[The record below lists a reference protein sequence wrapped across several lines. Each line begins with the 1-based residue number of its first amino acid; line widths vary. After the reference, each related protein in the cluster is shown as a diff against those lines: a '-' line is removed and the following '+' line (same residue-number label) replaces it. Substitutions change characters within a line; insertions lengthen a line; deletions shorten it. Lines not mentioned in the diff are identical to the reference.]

1 MAKSNRQLLI
11 TLGADTTTFSQKVKR
26 AKDLTK
32 ELDSNFKLLS
42 SSSRDFDKT
51 LDGLGKKQDYL
62 NDKIKVATT
71 LNDAYNERLADQQDR
86 LNRSTES
93 MKKLEKE
100 LKDLKDVQQRSL
112 DPQEWSDWQKEI
124 EKVEDEL
131 AQVRKETKNFQDAV
145 ISVNTA
151 INKNQTEI
159 QKMNG
164 ELAETKVKFDMLS
177 RDNVFEKMHKD
188 IEETD
193 RRFENIKSST
203 DGFGRAV
210 SDLKAEKMHLN
221 TQIQKTNK
229 LMQEYENDIEKS
241 TSEMTRMQ
249 MVVESLTREY
259 NEMKTAVD
267 KMDGTEKHYE
277 KWANDLNK
285 VGNELTSANRLLNI
299 HSDRVDELKTS
310 YKQSEN
316 NLKSMEGS
324 VKRVNNELKDFG
336 RQQNFKSLEQSLE
349 KLNHEFELSSSKIE
363 LLKSKYNNFENSLS
377 GTVKQN
383 KLLADQTEKL
393 NEQFGQ
399 QQSAITQ
406 YSNKIKELEKE
417 QTRLKNSLKETGNAL
432 ETMDKNTPNFSDTLV
447 TMGNMERELQ
457 DVENEIEDVTNKLR
471 QMELSANSTL
481 TQINTNIREQ
491 GKTWD
496 VIGTKMQNLGSA
508 MQSIGGTLMP
518 ITAGVT
524 ALGTGITITGANFQ
538 QSMSKVQ
545 ALSGATAEEFKK
557 LEQTARDLGKS
568 TVFSATQASEG
579 LQFLALAGYSVE
591 DSMSA
596 LPIILDSAVA
606 GAMEL
611 GTASDLATD
620 VLSSLGDNAEFSGD
634 KIKDLDLLMNQVA
647 KTSTKSNTSM
657 EQLLQAYIKVG
668 GQVENMNIPLSTANT
683 MLSILADR
691 GIKAEEAGNSL
702 NSILINLTKTGGE
715 SAKAMKEL
723 GVSAFDA
730 KGNIK
735 PIEQLLGEL
744 KKKLSG
750 LSEQKQIQLVN
761 MIGGKTQAKTLQKL
775 LQGIDADTKNFTEH
789 YKGLRDEIEKSV
801 DTGALQN
808 LRKTMEDN
816 LTTDWKTLGSAL
828 EESFLKVF
836 EDLEPKLREIVQS
849 LTEVINEL
857 SENDAFVNVFEN
869 FLDVIQKL
877 IDKFSNLSPSM
888 QETIIKFTL
897 WSGILAPIISV
908 LGSVVSGIGSL
919 VKVFGN
925 LPEKVKNVK
934 NLFKDLKNSGVT
946 LGGFFTDFKGTVS
959 KLGTFLGGSFTA
971 TLSSIATWLLPLLA
985 GALVIVSQ
993 KIGDNREKLAELQDS
1008 WGGFGKFVALA
1019 LEGVNGT
1026 IDLFFGKI
1034 KVFAENLPRLMNSFK
1049 FGGETPAE
1057 VWEQISGEMELSTK
1071 RAMSNMNGEMTKAI
1085 GNIRKMTQKE
1095 FTQLSNSFSTVWTE
1109 WENATKDGGARL
1121 SERLATQV
1129 QNMDTKMIE
1138 TLRGTSDTMALL
1150 FADITEN
1157 MSVEQATNKF
1167 KSNIKDMLNSGQI
1180 DITTLQKDFAQA
1192 TELIQANFEGSSEG
1206 IKQSAENMFSAIKD
1220 SGNIDEMAVN
1230 ITNVLNSLNETTV
1243 DQFKTMGESWK
1254 RIFLGINMDSVSNVE
1269 DLREQIKGRISALAK
1284 ENPKFIEQMQTEM
1297 KEYFSG
1303 MVEDGKVTGDQL
1315 AQVMAENGYESV
1327 EEFNKAIE
1335 EGKVSTEEIM
1345 TQLGTDLGTNAS
1357 EGFKGGLQDLP
1368 QGLLDQL
1375 NQAGV
1380 IIDENGAVIR
1390 EDMSKQAIDAV
1401 NAFVESMNTQLPQL
1415 DGVTQDIQT
1424 RLGGID
1430 NVRLGNVTKQLSE
1443 VNRWLGVVQQTAGVT
1458 YGAMSLLTSLKWGNT
1473 TKGLSEVNTWLMR
1486 TTNRATNTHTIMVG
1500 LTNLKLG
1507 NTTKGLSEINNWLM
1521 RTTNRSKDSR
1531 SALETL
1537 TTVPFGKT
1545 TKALSEVNNWL
1556 KDKVAVSAVT
1566 AHGKLLTLSKFTFSG
1581 VVSGLKSVNTWLNT
1595 VKNTAGTTRT
1605 AILSVANATKAS
1617 VGIEGN
1623 TPIPDFGFST
1633 ETYSLKGLAR
1643 DKIQDVSI
1651 ANYKTSGGFY
1661 QPQALGTATAQL
1673 GTASVNNDALLRA
1686 TLEQNQLLLQL
1697 LTQQKPVE
1705 VAVNMDGRQVAK
1717 ASAKYMENE
1726 INLINA
1732 RKNRLG
1738 GK

>member
-42 SSSRDFDKT
+42 SSSKDFDKS
-51 LDGLGKKQDYL
+51 LDGLAKKQDYL

-71 LNDAYNERLADQQDR
+71 LNDVYNERLADQQDR
-86 LNRSTES
+86 LNKSTQS

-100 LKDLKDVQQRSL
+100 LEELKDVQQRSL
-112 DPQEWSDWQKEI
+112 DPKEWKDWQTEI
-124 EKVEDEL
+124 DKVEDEL
-131 AQVRKETKNFQDAV
+131 AQVRKETKHFQDAV

-177 RDNVFEKMHKD
+177 RDNAFEKMQKD
-188 IEETD
+188 ISETD
-193 RRFENIKSST
+193 RQFDNIKNST

-221 TQIQKTNK
+221 TQMQKTNK

-285 VGNELTSANRLLNI
+285 LGNELTSANRLLNI

-316 NLKSMEGS
+316 SLKSMEGS
-324 VKRVNNELKDFG
+324 VKRVDNELKNFG
-336 RQQNFKSLEQSLE
+336 RQTKFKAIEESLE

-383 KLLADQTEKL
+383 KLLAEQTEKL
-393 NEQFGQ
+393 NEQFEQ
-399 QQSAITQ
+399 QENAITQ
-406 YSNKIKELEKE
+406 YSNKIKQLEQE

-432 ETMDKNTPNFSDTLV
+432 ESMDKNAPTYSGTLV
-447 TMGNMERELQ
+447 AMGNMERELQ

-491 GKTWD
+491 GQTWD
-496 VIGTKMQNLGSA
+496 VLGTKMQNLGGA
-508 MQSIGGTLMP
+508 MQSLGGALMP
-518 ITAGVT
+518 VTAGVT
-524 ALGTGITITGANFQ
+524 ALGTGIAITGTNFQ
-538 QSMSKVQ
+538 ESMSKVQ
-545 ALSGATAEEFKK
+545 ALSGATAEEFEK

-568 TVFSATQASEG
+568 TIFSATQASEG

-620 VLSSLGDNAEFSGD
+620 VLSSLGENADFSGD
-634 KIKDLDLLMNQVA
+634 KIKDLDVLMNQVA

-750 LSEQKQIQLVN
+750 LSEQKQIQLIN

-775 LQGIDADTKNFTEH
+775 LQGIDADTLNFTEH
-789 YKGLRDEIEKSV
+789 YKGLRNEIEKSV

-816 LTTDWKTLGSAL
+816 LATDWKTLGSAL

-857 SENDAFVNVFEN
+857 SENDAFVNVFET
-869 FLDVIQKL
+869 FLDVVQKL
-877 IDKFSNLSPSM
+877 IDKFSNLSPAM
-888 QETIIKFTL
+888 QENLIEFTL

-908 LGSVVSGIGSL
+908 LGNVVSSMGSL

-925 LPEKVKNVK
+925 LPDKVKNVK

-946 LGGFFTDFKGTVS
+946 LSGFFTDFKGTVG

-971 TLSSIATWLLPLLA
+971 TLSSVASVALPLLGLA
-985 GALVIVSQ
+985 FVGVSQ
-993 KIGDNREKLAELQDS
+993 HMGDNKEKLADLQDS
-1008 WGGFGKFVALA
+1008 WGKFGEFISKV
-1019 LEGVNGT
+1019 LEGTNGVV
-1026 IDLFFGKI
+1026 DLFFGKI
-1034 KVFAENLPRLMNSFK
+1034 KIFFENIPRLMESLK
-1049 FGGETPAE
+1049 PGGETPADAWAK
-1057 VWEQISGEMELSTK
+1057 VAGEMELSTK
-1071 RAMSNMNGEMTKAI
+1071 KAMSNMNGEMSKSLN
-1085 GNIRKMTQKE
+1085 NIRTMTQKE
-1095 FTQLSNSFSTVWTE
+1095 FTQLSNTYSTVWSE
-1109 WENATKDGGARL
+1109 WQNITSDGGARL
-1121 SERLATQV
+1121 SERLGTVV

-1138 TLRGTSDTMALL
+1138 TLRGTSDTMAYL
-1150 FADITEN
+1150 FADITEH
-1157 MSVEQATNKF
+1157 MSIEQATQKF
-1167 KSNIKDMLNSGQI
+1167 QKNINDMLQSGQV
-1180 DITTLQKDFAQA
+1180 DITTLQKDMKTAMDY
-1192 TELIQANFEGSSEG
+1192 IQSNFEGSSGG
-1206 IKQSAENMFSAIKD
+1206 IKETAKDMFETIKD
-1220 SGNIDEMAVN
+1220 SGNIDDMAVN
-1230 ITNVLNSLNETTV
+1230 ITNTLQGLNETTV
-1243 DQFKTMGESWK
+1243 DQFKNMGESWK
-1254 RIFLGINMDSVSNVE
+1254 RIFLGINMDSVGNVE

-1284 ENPKFIEQMQTEM
+1284 ENPQFIEQMRTEM
-1297 KEYFSG
+1297 NNHFSG
-1303 MVEDGKVTGDQL
+1303 TVTDAQLTGDQL
-1315 AQVMAENGYESV
+1315 ATVMEQNGYKTV
-1327 EEFNKAIE
+1327 EEFNTAIE
-1335 EGKVSTEEIM
+1335 EGKISTEEVM
-1345 TQLGTDLGTNAS
+1345 KQLGTDLGTSAS

-1401 NAFVESMNTQLPQL
+1401 NAFVQSMNTQLPQL
-1415 DGVTQDIQT
+1415 DGVTKDIQT

-1473 TKGLSEVNTWLMR
+1473 TRALSEV
-1486 TTNRATNTHTIMVG
+1486 
-1500 LTNLKLG
+1500 
-1507 NTTKGLSEINNWLM
+1507 NNWLM
-1521 RTTNRSKDSR
+1521 RTTNRSKDTR
-1531 SALETL
+1531 TAMEKL
-1537 TTVPFGKT
+1537 TTIPFGKT

-1556 KDKVAVSAVT
+1556 KDKVAVSAGT

-1581 VVSGLKSVNTWLNT
+1581 VVSGLRSVNTWLNT
-1595 VKNTAGTTRT
+1595 IKTTAGTTRN

-1633 ETYSLKGLAR
+1633 ETYNLKGLTR
-1643 DKIQDVSI
+1643 DKLQDVSI
-1651 ANYKTSGGFY
+1651 ADYKTSGGFY
-1661 QPQALGTATAQL
+1661 EPQSLRTATAQL
-1673 GTASVNNDALLRA
+1673 ETTSVNNDSLLKA

-1697 LTQQKPVE
+1697 LTQQKPLE

-1726 INLINA
+1726 INLINS
-1732 RKNRLG
+1732 RKARLG